1 MRISH
6 VTRISVKSYNQ
17 SVFRM
22 LPSKDLAVCFL
33 ILWISVNNAK
43 CQDLKEISKTLDEM
57 LVNSR
62 SFRRA
67 RDHEDASPIWQEYEF
82 GTGAGNR
89 EGEVLYEKIINFIL
103 MNTKNAD

>member
-6 VTRISVKSYNQ
+6 VMRISVQSQ

-22 LPSKDLAVCFL
+22 LPCKDLAVCFL
-33 ILWISVNNAK
+33 ILWIFVNNAK

-67 RDHEDASPIWQEYEF
+67 RDHEDIQIWQEYEF
-82 GTGAGNR
+82 GTGTGNR
-89 EGEVLYEKIINFIL
+89 EGELL
-103 MNTKNAD
+103 LKNY